1 MFSAKIYKERRQR
14 LRTQVS
20 SGLILL
26 LGNDESPMNYL
37 DNPYPFRQD
46 SSFLYFFGLSYPG
59 LVGVID
65 VEEGRDIILGTDLTV
80 EDIVWMGKQP
90 SLEENCARAGVKET
104 LDMAEIKNLLT
115 EARLKKRPIHFLPSY
130 RCEHIL
136 KLSDW
141 LEMPQEKV
149 EKSASIEL
157 IMAVVDQRQC
167 KTPEE
172 TEEIGKAVNIS
183 ADMHLKAM
191 KMARPGITEAQIAA
205 AVHQVALAAGGQI
218 SFPII
223 ATVNG
228 QILHN
233 HSYDNVLK
241 SGQMFL
247 LDAGAE
253 TAMGY
258 AGDLSSTMP
267 VDKHFTPR
275 QKEIYQICL
284 NAHEAAIAALKP
296 GIPFKDIHLLAC
308 RVIAQGLKDLGFM
321 KGDVEEAVAA
331 GAHALFFPCGT
342 GHMMGLDVHD
352 MENLGET
359 YVGYCGK
366 EKSTQFGLK
375 SLRLARK
382 LEPGF
387 VITIEPGIYFIPEL
401 INMWKA
407 EGKFT
412 QFINYDKV
420 ETYKDFGGL
429 RNEEDFLITEDGY
442 RLLGKPIPKTIEDVE
457 AMKA

>member
-1 MFSAKIYKERRQR
+1 MFSANTYKERRQR

-26 LGNDESPMNYL
+26 LGNDESPMNYR

-65 VEEGRDIILGTDLTV
+65 VEEGRDIILGRELTV

-90 SLEENCARAGVKET
+90 SLEEKCARAGVKET
-104 LDMAEIKNLLT
+104 LPLTDIKDLLAA
-115 EARLKKRPIHFLPSY
+115 ARLRKRPIHFLPPY

-141 LEMPQEKV
+141 LEMPPEQV
-149 EKSASIEL
+149 EKSASVEL
-157 IMAVVDQRQC
+157 IMAVVDQRNK

-172 TEEIGKAVNIS
+172 IEEIEKAVDIS
-183 ADMHLKAM
+183 ADMHLTAM
-191 KMARPGITEAQIAA
+191 RMVRPGITEAEIAA
-205 AVHQVALAAGGQI
+205 AVQQVALAAGGQL

-233 HSYDNVLK
+233 HSHDNILQ

-258 AGDLSSTMP
+258 AGDLSSTIP
-267 VDKHFTPR
+267 VDKHFTSR

-284 NAHEAAIAALKP
+284 EAHEAAIAALQP
-296 GIPFKDIHLLAC
+296 GVPFKNIHLLAC
-308 RVIAQGLKDLGFM
+308 RVIAQGLKDMGFM
-321 KGDVEEAVAA
+321 RGDMEEAVAA

-352 MENLGET
+352 MENLGEK
-359 YVGYCGK
+359 YVGYGGK

-375 SLRLARK
+375 SLRLARE

-401 INMWKA
+401 IDMWKA
-407 EGKFT
+407 EAKFT